1 MHRYSKFLWLIVI
14 SMAMALPL
22 AAQEASQTPVR
33 DPEIV
38 VPGGTVFP
46 VVLNTY
52 LNTKS
57 TQVGDVFYADTTY
70 PIWIQQRLIIPRGS
84 IIKGIVTAVNKP
96 GKIKGKGNIAIKF
109 DSILL
114 PNGVER
120 SLIANLRG
128 IHGPGVE
135 QIDRKT
141 ETVEQGSTGNVGEEL
156 GAVVGTAAQGAVI
169 AGVVSHSGTS
179 AGIGAGV
186 GAFAGAAI
194 YLFSQKRDLLLEPG
208 VQLDVEL
215 RQPLRFAYGEIE
227 FGEYQVDRAPRSSA
241 AKTRKPQG
249 GRPPFFPGFGIPRIW
264 R

>member
-1 MHRYSKFLWLIVI
+1 MYRYSKFFWLIVI
-14 SMAMALPL
+14 SMVMALPL
-22 AAQEASQTPVR
+22 AAQEAAQTPIK

-38 VPGGTVFP
+38 VPSGTVLP

-70 PIWIQQRLIIPRGS
+70 PIWIQQRLVIPRGS

-96 GKIKGKGNIAIKF
+96 GTIKGKGNIAIKF

-120 SLIANLRG
+120 ALIANLRS
-128 IHGPGVE
+128 IHGPGAE
-135 QIDRKT
+135 KIDRKT
-141 ETVEQGSTGNVGEEL
+141 ETVEQGSAGDKGAEL
-156 GAVVGTAAQGAVI
+156 GTVVGTATTGAMVGGI
-169 AGVVSHSGTS
+169 VSRTGTS
-179 AGIGAGV
+179 AGIGAGA
-186 GAFAGAAI
+186 GALAGAAI
-194 YLFSQKRDLLLEPG
+194 VLLSQKRDLLLEPG

-215 RQPLRFAYGEIE
+215 RQPLRFAYAEIE
-227 FGEYQVDRAPRSSA
+227 FREDQIDRAPRALA
-241 AKTRKPQG
+241 AKARKPQAI
-249 GRPPFFPGFGIPRIW
+249 RPSFLPGFGIPRIW